1 MGLTDDNVFLAL
13 RGFAA
18 TLCFFASWRSLRQ
31 AYSYRGQT
39 ERCSRAIIG
48 GVLALVL
55 GVISLSVGFWEVFGR
70 PGERI
75 GFVEWIY
82 TVILIVLPAFFLN
95 LLDSFAQRDVLERK
109 LAEAAHQDPLT
120 GLPNRAGHAAL
131 AGPALAQSRA
141 AGRPVSVVALD
152 VDLFKSINDGWGHAA
167 GDAVLQGIAATLR
180 RNLREGDVVGRAG
193 GEEFHLLLRGV
204 MPAEALCLVDRL
216 REAISREVPH
226 PAGLPARVSL
236 SGGIALV
243 EGEGA
248 SAIEEAMRRADAA
261 LYEAKHHGRDC
272 VVMAASRPHPLGL
285 AERGAA

>member
-1 MGLTDDNVFLAL
+1 M
-13 RGFAA
+13 
-18 TLCFFASWRSLRQ
+18 
-31 AYSYRGQT
+31 
-39 ERCSRAIIG
+39 
-48 GVLALVL
+48 
-55 GVISLSVGFWEVFGR
+55 
-70 PGERI
+70 
-75 GFVEWIY
+75 
-82 TVILIVLPAFFLN
+82 
-95 LLDSFAQRDVLERK
+95 
-109 LAEAAHQDPLT
+109 
-120 GLPNRAGHAAL
+120 
-131 AGPALAQSRA
+131 
-141 AGRPVSVVALD
+141 VALD

-243 EGEGA
+243 DGEGA

-272 VVMAASRPHPLGL
+272 VVMAAPRPHPHPLGL